1 MATEAAVA
9 VAFNS
14 IDELLYGICEKL
26 QLGRSDYGFAE
37 DCYKGIGA
45 YLDQHPLLAQYRPE
59 VYPQGSVRLG
69 TTVKPRG
76 RQEYDVDLVCELQLD
91 PSRISNPVAVLDLV
105 QASLAS
111 SRAYAPLLER
121 KDRCIRLKY
130 TGRFHL
136 DVLPACP
143 DLAAGGTCVLVPDC
157 EARAW
162 KASNPKGYA
171 KWFEGRC
178 RTSEQ
183 AILAKAA
190 ALPEAEAVGEKAPL
204 KLVVQLFKRA
214 RDIRF
219 ANKADLAP
227 RSIIL
232 TTLCAIHYTG
242 EMSVADAVGNV
253 LRGVLNSI
261 ALASPR
267 RLVVPNPM
275 NNKEDFSESWAES
288 ARYMAFL
295 DFVREFGRNWE
306 LLQLARGI
314 HNVRAILEKLFGED
328 VTNAAVEEQIRTFN
342 RAREEQSL
350 GLAGAGILTH
360 VLKPQ
365 AVSIPKH
372 TYHGR

>member
-1 MATEAAVA
+1 M
-9 VAFNS
+9 
-14 IDELLYGICEKL
+14 
-26 QLGRSDYGFAE
+26 
-37 DCYKGIGA
+37 
-45 YLDQHPLLAQYRPE
+45 
-59 VYPQGSVRLG
+59 
-69 TTVKPRG
+69 
-76 RQEYDVDLVCELQLD
+76 
-91 PSRISNPVAVLDLV
+91 
-105 QASLAS
+105 
-111 SRAYAPLLER
+111 
-121 KDRCIRLKY
+121 
-130 TGRFHL
+130 
-136 DVLPACP
+136 
-143 DLAAGGTCVLVPDC
+143 
-157 EARAW
+157 
-162 KASNPKGYA
+162 
-171 KWFEGRC
+171 
-178 RTSEQ
+178 
-183 AILAKAA
+183 
-190 ALPEAEAVGEKAPL
+190 
-204 KLVVQLFKRA
+204 VQLFKRA